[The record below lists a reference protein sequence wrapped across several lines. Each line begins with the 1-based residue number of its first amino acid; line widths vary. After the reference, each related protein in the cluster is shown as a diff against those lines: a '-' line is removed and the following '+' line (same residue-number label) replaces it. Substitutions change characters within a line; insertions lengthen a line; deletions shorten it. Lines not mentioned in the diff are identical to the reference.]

1 MDTYPTCSFV
11 VGKGTNRRLMGWGGG
26 GHFFTLV
33 GKWTNS
39 RFVGWGRD
47 HVVVISGQ
55 GDILSLLVSG
65 QIVGLWD
72 GGPCAKAYGKWSNG
86 R

>member
-11 VGKGTNRRLMGWGGG
+11 VGKGTNRRLVGW

-55 GDILSLLVSG
+55 GDILSL
-65 QIVGLWD
+65 
-72 GGPCAKAYGKWSNG
+72 
-86 R
+86 